1 MVHTDVPNDS
11 KSDDK
16 DVKPRPSIKEIKRK
30 KSRIKWFSVALI
42 VLVCDQLSKWYV
54 TESFLRPKL
63 QGDPGLNLIDWYL
76 NTPSILPYVSIKI
89 SSFFN
94 IVMAWNTGVSFSLF
108 SGMGGYVPLI
118 LIIVALGITVLFSV
132 WLWKADYNWQRL
144 CYALV
149 IGGALGNVIDRARF
163 GAVIDFL
170 DFHFLGYH
178 WPAFN
183 VADMAV
189 VTGIFLLI
197 ILSLYFDLK
206 MKQRYRKRRNN
217 QKPF

>member
-1 MVHTDVPNDS
+1 MVQESVPNNGQPHA
-11 KSDDK
+11 KAACH
-16 DVKPRPSIKEIKRK
+16 K
-30 KSRIKWFSVALI
+30 KNRIKWFSFAFL
-42 VLVCDQLSKWYV
+42 VLVLDQFSKWYI
-54 TESFLRPKL
+54 TENFLRPKL
-63 QGDPGLNLIDWYL
+63 QGKDGLGLIDWYL
-76 NTPSILPYVSIKI
+76 NTPPIMPYISVKI

-118 LIIVALGITVLFSV
+118 LIALALAITVLFSV
-132 WLWKADYNWQRL
+132 WLWQAEHQWQRF

-149 IGGALGNVIDRARF
+149 IGGAIGNVIDRARF

-170 DFHFLGYH
+170 DIHAYGYH

-183 VADMAV
+183 IADMSI
-189 VTGIFLLI
+189 VTGISLLI

-206 MKQRYRKRRNN
+206 MKQGYRKN
-217 QKPF
+217 QNDK